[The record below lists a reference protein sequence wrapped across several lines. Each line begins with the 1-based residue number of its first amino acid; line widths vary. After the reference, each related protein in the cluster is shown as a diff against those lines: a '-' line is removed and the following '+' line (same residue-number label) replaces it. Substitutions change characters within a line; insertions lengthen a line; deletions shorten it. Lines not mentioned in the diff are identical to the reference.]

1 MNRLFNMNRLFASTI
16 TIFNFSALT
25 LLLSIASSAHA
36 DRGESRT
43 LPEQRPAEGM
53 AEQKPSIGISTGVA
67 DTQNGR
73 RNATSWGIEYAFQP
87 YIPYSAAVQLNG
99 YVSDHTGNS
108 PTLTRTELLYKTA
121 YNFGGDIPFI
131 KFTYL
136 GGLLGPV
143 FDNIEGTTD
152 VNLGI
157 APVAGFDIPLRDWA
171 PHLSLGANASY
182 LFLIGPKPDVFALN
196 GTVKYWF

>member
-1 MNRLFNMNRLFASTI
+1 MERLIQSKLALFK
-16 TIFNFSALT
+16 FGALALMVT
-25 LLLSIASSAHA
+25 LVSGAHA
-36 DRGESRT
+36 DRGENRT

-53 AEQKPSIGISTGVA
+53 SEQKPSIGISTGVA

-73 RNATSWGIEYAFQP
+73 NATSWGIEYSFQP

-99 YVSDHTGNS
+99 YVSDHNGDT
-108 PTLTRTELLYKTA
+108 PTLTRTELLFKSA
-121 YNFGGDIPFI
+121 YNFGGEIPFI
-131 KFTYL
+131 KYTYV

-143 FDNIEGTTD
+143 FDNIQRTTD

-157 APVAGFDIPLRDWA
+157 APVVGFDIPLRDWA
-171 PHLSLGANASY
+171 PHLSLGANANY
-182 LFLIGPKPDVFALN
+182 MLLIGPKPDVFALN